1 MSGPLNI
8 LILDDN
14 RDMLHFLQVCLTKKG
29 FRATAVA
36 NVPEA
41 LEAVSKEKFDVFIVD
56 VRLKQFSGISFLKSI
71 KNRGDTSPVIMMSG
85 YADRSEVQE
94 CLNLGAY
101 DFLFKPFHM
110 EVVIEVLQAIDKRNQ
125 RFVKMGVII

>member
-1 MSGPLNI
+1 MCLKPWKPSLKKNLMSLLLMSGLN
-8 LILDDN
+8 
-14 RDMLHFLQVCLTKKG
+14 
-29 FRATAVA
+29 
-36 NVPEA
+36 
-41 LEAVSKEKFDVFIVD
+41 S
-56 VRLKQFSGISFLKSI
+56 FSGISFLKSI

>member
-29 FRATAVA
+29 FRTTAVP

-41 LEAVSKEKFDVFIVD
+41 LEAISKEKFDVFIVD

-71 KNRGDTSPVIMMSG
+71 RNRGDVSPVIMMSG
-85 YADRSEVQE
+85 FADRKEVQE

-101 DFLFKPFHM
+101 DFLFKPFHL
-110 EVVIEVLQAIDKRNQ
+110 EVVIDLLQNIDKRNQ
-125 RFVKMGVII
+125 RFEKMGVVI

>member
-1 MSGPLNI
+1 
-8 LILDDN
+8 
-14 RDMLHFLQVCLTKKG
+14 MLHFLQVCLTKKG